1 MRNPLCVFRYL
12 SENLPINYPDLIL
25 KDLLELHKE
34 LSRPLK
40 ILDLGAGPGRYWKSE
55 KLANFLISTN
65 SKLTLFDASNEFD
78 SETFPQG
85 ILVDR
90 KLGILP
96 EDLNLIPTDEFD
108 FVIALDLIE
117 HLTKSQGY
125 LLLYEIDR
133 VSTAYSAL
141 LTPNGFVWQPPSAN
155 NPFNAH
161 ISGWNCKDFRNLG
174 WEKIRG
180 QIGIRHFYGP
190 YAIQKYRGVSNL
202 KLELIALT
210 KILSFLLPNLAFS
223 VYVTKK
229 AKNPRII
236 EQK

>member
-12 SENLPINYPDLIL
+12 SENLTINYPDLIL
-25 KDLLELHKE
+25 KDLTELQKR

-40 ILDLGAGPGRYWKSE
+40 ILDLGAGPGRYWKGK
-55 KLANFLISTN
+55 KLSNFLISTN
-65 SKLTLFDASNEFD
+65 SKLTLFDASAEFD
-78 SETFPQG
+78 SEAFPQG
-85 ILVDR
+85 MFVDR

-96 EDLNLIPTDEFD
+96 DDLNLIPDDEFD

-125 LLLYEIDR
+125 QLLYEIDR
-133 VSTAYSAL
+133 VSTGFSAL
-141 LTPNGFVWQPPSAN
+141 LTPNGFVWQPPSSN

-161 ISGWNCKDFRNLG
+161 ISGWSSKDFKKLG
-174 WEKIRG
+174 WTKIRG

-202 KLELIALT
+202 KLEFIALT
-210 KILSFLLPNLAFS
+210 KIVSFLLPKLAFS
-223 VYVTKK
+223 LYVTKK
-229 AKNPRII
+229 VKNPRIV